1 MNRERAKIV
10 VRGAVQGVG
19 FRPFVYRLA
28 IELHLS
34 GWVSN
39 SSQGVFIEVE
49 GEHNAVRD
57 FLVRLQE
64 EKPPPAV
71 IYSLESAILD
81 AIGYTGFEI
90 RESSEE
96 GEKTA
101 LILPDIATCKDCLRE
116 ILDPNDR
123 RFRYPFTNCTNCG
136 PRFSIIEG
144 LPYDRA
150 NTSMKTFV
158 MCEECEREYHDPTNR
173 RFHAQPNACPMCGP
187 HLEFWNES
195 GRLISREH
203 EALLQAAAA
212 VRDGKIVALKGIGG
226 FQLIVDAQNETAV
239 VRLRERK
246 HREEKPFALMFP
258 SIESVKDYCDV
269 SEFEERLLLSTESPI
284 VLLRARSQ
292 IAPSVAPRNPN
303 LGAMLPYTP
312 LHHLLMRELD
322 LPIVATSGNL
332 SDEPICI
339 DERDAL
345 ERLRG
350 IADFFLVHDRPIV
363 RHVDDS
369 ITRVMCA
376 RELVLRRAR
385 GFAPLPIRLR
395 KAPRSALAV
404 GAHLK
409 NTVALSVGKNLFV
422 SQHIG
427 DLETEQAYRAFKN
440 AAADLPRLYD
450 AKPEIIACDL
460 HPDYLSTKYA
470 KTFSSAEGSPGLVE
484 IQHHWAHIAACMA
497 ENEIESPAL
506 GVAWDGTGF
515 GLDET
520 IWGGEFLLAQNG
532 AFTRIAHLREFRL
545 PGGEA
550 AIKEPRRTALGMLY
564 EVFGDELW
572 RRDDLL
578 AAFSEKEISL
588 LRQLLEKKISA
599 PLTSSAGRLFDAV
612 ASLVGLRKRT
622 NFEGQAA
629 MELEFAV
636 QPAVDDAYP
645 FELKAETPIVIDWQ
659 PAILAIISDLKR
671 DENVGTM
678 SAKFHNM
685 LAEAIVAVARKMGEP
700 KVVLSGGCFQNRYLT
715 ERAIDRLREENF
727 QPYWHQRIP
736 PNDGGIALGQIVA
749 ANWAQQQYPG

>member
-1 MNRERAKIV
+1 MEKETNRERLKIT

-28 IELHLS
+28 TEFKLN
-34 GWVSN
+34 GWVLN
-39 SSQGVFIEVE
+39 SAQGVFIEVE
-49 GEHNAVRD
+49 GGRD
-57 FLVRLQE
+57 SLRTFLRRL
-64 EKPPPAV
+64 EKERPARA
-71 IYSLESAILD
+71 IIQSLESSFLD
-81 AIGYTGFEI
+81 IVGYDRFEI
-90 RESSEE
+90 RETEDR

-101 LILPDIATCKDCLRE
+101 LILPDIATCADCLRE
-116 ILDPNDR
+116 ILDPDDR

-136 PRFSIIEG
+136 PRFSIIEA

-150 NTSMKTFV
+150 NTSMKKFA
-158 MCEECEREYHDPTNR
+158 MCAECDREYHDPLDR
-173 RFHAQPNACPMCGP
+173 RFHAQPNACPACGP
-187 HLEFWNES
+187 HLEFWNET
-195 GRLISREH
+195 GVAIAGKD
-203 EALLQAAAA
+203 EALLHTANAI
-212 VRDGKIVALKGIGG
+212 REGKIVALKGIGG
-226 FQLIVDAQNETAV
+226 FQLIVDARNDAAV
-239 VRLRERK
+239 VRLRARK

-258 SIESVKDYCDV
+258 SLGSIKEYCEV
-269 SEFEERLLLSTESPI
+269 SELEERLLLSVESPI
-284 VLLRARSQ
+284 VLLRTRAKIS
-292 IAPSVAPRNPN
+292 PSVAPRNPN

-312 LHHLLMRELD
+312 LHHLLLRELNF
-322 LPIVATSGNL
+322 PVVATSGNL
-332 SDEPICI
+332 SDEPICV
-339 DERDAL
+339 DENDAL
-345 ERLRG
+345 KRLRD
-350 IADFFLVHDRPIV
+350 IADFFLVHDRPVV

-369 ITRVMCA
+369 IVRIMHE

-385 GFAPLPIRLR
+385 GYAPLPIQM
-395 KAPRSALAV
+395 KTEPTSTLAV

-409 NTVALSVGKNLFV
+409 NTVALSVGKNVFV

-470 KTFSSAEGSPGLVE
+470 KTLSSGEGLPGLVE

-532 AFTRIAHLREFRL
+532 AFTRVAHLREFRL

-564 EVFGDELW
+564 EVFGDDLW

-578 AAFSEKEISL
+578 TAFSEKEISL
-588 LRQLLEKKISA
+588 LRQLLEKKINA

-612 ASLVGLRKRT
+612 ASLIGLRQRT

-629 MELEFAV
+629 MELEFAL
-636 QPAVDDAYP
+636 QPAVNDAYP
-645 FELKAETPIVIDWQ
+645 FYLKAERPIVIDWQ

-671 DENVGTM
+671 DENVGMM

-685 LAEAIVAVARKMGEP
+685 LVEAIVAVARKTGEP

-727 QPYWHQRIP
+727 QPVLASTHS
-736 PNDGGIALGQIVA
+736 A
-749 ANWAQQQYPG
+749 